1 MQTIS
6 KDSEEFV
13 NIDHKQSLYIFFAD
27 NRLQK
32 MDKAM
37 NEIDANCKDAD
48 GFLYGAY
55 TA

>member
-1 MQTIS
+1 
-6 KDSEEFV
+6 
-13 NIDHKQSLYIFFAD
+13 
-27 NRLQK
+27 

-55 TA
+55 TAQEVFGSEKWTEKKAWIIVVN